1 MLILAILVTLVVPR
15 LPELTSTRLQ
25 ASADRLATLMTF
37 LHDEAALRG
46 RVYRLTLD
54 FDRQRY
60 DVAVQAPYAEGEIA
74 TGFVEQWDPYARG
87 ADLPQGVSLA
97 AVETSSGLQTAGRLE
112 ILFVPGGSPGEAVVT
127 LRSLDDEVT
136 LVYDGATGRAR
147 VQDTEGRT

>member
-1 MLILAILVTLVVPR
+1 MMILAILVTLVVPR

-37 LHDEAALRG
+37 LQDEAALRG

-74 TGFVEQWDPYARG
+74 TGFVEQWDPYAKG
-87 ADLPQGVSLA
+87 ADLPQGVALA
-97 AVETSSGLQTAGRLE
+97 AVETASGLQTAGQLE
-112 ILFVPGGSPGEAVVT
+112 MLFVPEGSPGEVVVT
-127 LRSLDDEVT
+127 LRSDDEEATV
-136 LVYDGATGRAR
+136 LYDGATGRAR
-147 VQDTEGRT
+147 VEDAEDRT